1 MGSAHLKEAER
12 SAIAR
17 LNAGEFVVEKGIS
30 RLAVCR
36 LVTVARL
43 ASSVVSL
50 DRLRRFFFGSDIAL
64 GTCSAPDIMESLK
77 RDAAS

>member
-1 MGSAHLKEAER
+1 MGFAHLKEAER

-17 LNAGEFVVEKGIS
+17 LNAGEFAVEKDIS
-30 RLAVCR
+30 RLAVYR
-36 LVTVARL
+36 LVTVATL

-50 DRLRRFFFGSDIAL
+50 ARPRRFFYGSEPAL

-77 RDAAS
+77 RDVAS